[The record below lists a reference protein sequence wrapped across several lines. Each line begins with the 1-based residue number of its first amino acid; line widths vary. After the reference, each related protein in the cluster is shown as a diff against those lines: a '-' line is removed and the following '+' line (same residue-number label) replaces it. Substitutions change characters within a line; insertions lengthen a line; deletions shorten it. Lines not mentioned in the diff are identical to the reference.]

1 MASKRGS
8 VSSDNTSTSAAI
20 TPIVAVETADV
31 RGPFIKWH
39 GKVYIDAESVMKRR
53 PKECG

>member
-31 RGPFIKWH
+31 CGPFIKWH